1 MNRADVIPSLVMSAH
16 ALARIAAQDAG
27 NEAPSAQWRTLGILE
42 RQGSLRLGEL
52 AAEARTTQPGMT
64 RLIGA
69 LDQAGLVSRAADPA
83 DTRATLVSATPA
95 GLQAIAGWRDEVR
108 DTLAPRFSELGEEDW
123 AVLHRA
129 AEILAFHSQ
138 QSNTTGDAA

>member
-1 MNRADVIPSLVMSAH
+1 
-16 ALARIAAQDAG
+16 
-27 NEAPSAQWRTLGILE
+27 
-42 RQGSLRLGEL
+42 
-52 AAEARTTQPGMT
+52 
-64 RLIGA
+64 
-69 LDQAGLVSRAADPA
+69 
-83 DTRATLVSATPA
+83 TLVSATPA

>member
-1 MNRADVIPSLVMSAH
+1 MNRTEVIASLVLSAH

-27 NEAPSAQWRTLGILE
+27 NDAPSAQWRTLGILE
-42 RQGSLRLGEL
+42 RRGSLRLGEL

-64 RLIGA
+64 RLIGT
-69 LDQAGLVSRAADPA
+69 LDQAGLVSRAVDPA

-95 GLQAIAGWRDEVR
+95 GLQAIADWRIELR
-108 DTLAPRFSELGEEDW
+108 DTLAPRFSGLGEDDW
-123 AVLHRA
+123 GVLHRA

-138 QSNTTGDAA
+138 QSTKTGDAA